1 MIALLHATALL
12 FYVAAAALLG
22 AVFVRR
28 RAGSRAAVTSIAA
41 ITAGAVAHASALILF
56 AQRYGELPLV
66 GLAPSLSTLGLIT
79 IVFLLIST
87 MLSDS
92 RAVSLIIVPIV
103 ACFVLGAL
111 IIGIAPG
118 GKAMAFRGP
127 WFALHV
133 LFAVAAYA
141 GLTVSAAAGLLY
153 LLQFRELKGKRLG
166 RVFRFFPP
174 LPTLDTVG
182 KAGLVVGFPSL
193 TVALLVGWGWS
204 LRFRQALSLEEAQV
218 IWGVITWVVFAIM
231 IGVRAPG
238 LSGRERRGALVS
250 VIGFVFVVLTYVVLR
265 VSPAARAGFL

>member
-12 FYVAAAALLG
+12 FYIGAAVLLG
-22 AVFVRR
+22 AAFAGRR
-28 RAGSRAAVTSIAA
+28 EGPSAGISAVAAICTGAAV
-41 ITAGAVAHASALILF
+41 HALALIVYTR
-56 AQRYGELPLV
+56 QYGELPLV

-79 IVFLLIST
+79 VVFVVIGT

-92 RAVSLIIVPIV
+92 RSVSLIIIPIV
-103 ACFVLGAL
+103 ACFVLAAL
-111 IIGIAPG
+111 LLGVKPTG
-118 GKAMAFRGP
+118 QPMAFRGP

-133 LFAVAAYA
+133 LFAFGGYA

-174 LPTLDTVG
+174 LPTLDAVG
-182 KAGLVVGFPSL
+182 KAGLLVGFPSL

-204 LRFRQALSLEEAQV
+204 MRFRQALSMEEAQV
-218 IWGVITWVVFAIM
+218 IWGAITWVMFAIM

-238 LSGRERRGALVS
+238 LAGRERRGALVS
-250 VIGFVFVVLTYVVLR
+250 VIGFVLVLLTYVVLR
-265 VSPAARAGFL
+265 VSPAARDGFL